1 MEIKKVVVIGSGT
14 MGSGIA
20 AHLCNANIPVT
31 LLDLKTDISEKAR
44 DNIQRSKPPL
54 LLDKSK
60 INNIKVGNIFENFSE
75 VKEAD
80 WVVEA
85 VVERIDVKHDIYE
98 KIFKERKKGAIVS
111 SNTSSIPIKVL
122 SQNLTEGEKKDFCI
136 THFFNPVRYMA
147 LLEIVK
153 NENNDLEKI
162 NALKKFC
169 EIELGKGAI
178 VCNDT
183 PGFLGNRVGV
193 YAMQI
198 AMTEAFKMKLSIE
211 EADAIFGRPMGIPK
225 TGIFGL
231 YDLIG
236 IDLMADVLKSFIKEL
251 PKTDNFHEVA
261 KEIPLVKK
269 LIETGYT
276 GRKGKGG
283 FYRINKTDGKK
294 VMEALNLETGEYH
307 ASKKINIKSGKVDL
321 VALINRD
328 DKYGKYAWSVIS
340 KIIKYASSLIPG
352 ITKEFNDIDEAMRL
366 GFNWSKGPF
375 EMLEEIGV
383 DNFFNKVDEYGN
395 IDFLENL
402 AKSKNEKFY
411 GERQKYTDIE
421 TLGKVKKKATS
432 IDGNDSAKIYR
443 FKDYNIVEFTTKANA
458 LDYDSMDALN
468 KATDKPLIIINE
480 SMQFSAGVNL
490 SYTMNY
496 ADKRDFKSIEKFI
509 KYFQETCKQLKYS
522 DHPVIS
528 APSGLT
534 LGGGFEVMVQSN
546 FVASHTNIVVGL
558 VETIVGLVPA
568 GGGCKEMLAR
578 WLETEE
584 AKKDPHY
591 APLRVFD
598 IIGNAKTATSP
609 VEAEP
614 LKYLRAKDK
623 KIMNR
628 NSLLEVSKKIIEENR
643 DFKTPSENSFNLPGK
658 AVKDEM
664 IKTLEKLYDDKII
677 LDHGME
683 VGKELA
689 NVLSGGDTT
698 IDKTLSED
706 DMFKLELD
714 SFMRLIETK
723 KTQERIKHTLATGKP
738 LVNYYF
744 LLFFIFYFFITKFF
758 NYLLFFSYL
767 LQIKFSFPFFYSF
780 IFFYNSFFFCNSSFN
795 YFLFF

>member
-1 MEIKKVVVIGSGT
+1 MNIKKVVVIGSGT

-31 LLDLKTDISEKAR
+31 LLDLKTEISEQAR
-44 DNIQRSKPPL
+44 DRIFKSKPPL
-54 LLDKSK
+54 LLDKKK
-60 INNIKVGNIFENFSE
+60 INNIKVGNIVDNFDE

-85 VVERIDVKHDIYE
+85 VVERIDIKHDIYK
-98 KIFKERKKGAIVS
+98 KIFKERKKGTILS

-122 SQNLTEGEKKDFCI
+122 SQYLSEEEKKDFCI
-136 THFFNPVRYMA
+136 THFFNPVRYMG

-162 NALKKFC
+162 NSLKKFC
-169 EIELGKGAI
+169 ETELGKGAI

-183 PGFLGNRVGV
+183 PGFLGNRIGV

-198 AMTEAFKMKLSIE
+198 AMTEAFKMKLSVE

-251 PKTDNFHEVA
+251 PETDKFHEVA

-269 LIETGYT
+269 LINTGYT

-283 FYRINKTDGKK
+283 FYRINKTSGAK
-294 VMEALNLETGEYH
+294 VMEALDLETGDYTP
-307 ASKKINIKSGKVDL
+307 SKKINIKSEKVDL
-321 VALINRD
+321 KSLINRD

-340 KIIKYASSLIPG
+340 KIIKYASSLVPS

-366 GFNWSKGPF
+366 GFNWTKGPF

-383 DNFFNKVDEYGN
+383 VNFFEKIDEYQN
-395 IDFLENL
+395 NKFLENL
-402 AKSKNEKFY
+402 AKTKNEKFY
-411 GERQKYTDIE
+411 GQRQKYTNIE
-421 TLGKVKKKATS
+421 TLGKVKKTATS
-432 IDGNDSAKIYR
+432 VDGNSSAQIYR

-458 LDYDSMDALN
+458 LDYDSMDALK
-468 KATDKPLIIINE
+468 KATDKSLIIINE

-490 SYTMNY
+490 SYTMEF
-496 ADKRDFKSIEKFI
+496 ADKGDFKSIEKFI
-509 KYFQETCKQLKYS
+509 KYFQETCKHLKYS
-522 DHPVIS
+522 KYPVVS

-534 LGGGFEVMVQSN
+534 LGGGFEVMAQSN

-568 GGGCKEMLAR
+568 GGGCKEMLVR
-578 WLETEE
+578 WLDTDE
-584 AKKDPHY
+584 ARKDPNY
-591 APLRVFD
+591 ASMKVFD
-598 IIGNAKTATSP
+598 IIGYGKTATSP
-609 VEAEP
+609 AEAEP
-614 LKYLRAKDK
+614 LKYLKPEDK

-628 NSLLEVSKKIIEENR
+628 NSLLEVSKEILQVNK
-643 DFKTPSENSFNLPGK
+643 DFKAPLEVKFNLPGNE
-658 AVKDEM
+658 VKIEM
-664 IKTLEKLYDDKII
+664 MKVLEKLYNEKII

-698 IDKTLSED
+698 IDKTLSEED
-706 DMFKLELD
+706 LFKLELD
-714 SFMRLIETK
+714 AFMRLIETK
-723 KTQERIKHTLATGKP
+723 ETQDRIKHTLLTGKP
-738 LVNYYF
+738 LVN
-744 LLFFIFYFFITKFF
+744 
-758 NYLLFFSYL
+758 
-767 LQIKFSFPFFYSF
+767 
-780 IFFYNSFFFCNSSFN
+780 
-795 YFLFF
+795 